1 MPFSRACFFWGRP
14 IWVSKDADKDQ
25 IEAKRVELEIAL
37 NQLGEE
43 ADHLMA
49 AEEPPKTWDLLGSLM
64 FGIYNIGLVL
74 ASPAILGILLVK
86 KRCRRGLAQR
96 FGWLPKRLAED
107 CADGHTIWIHA
118 VSMGEVNAVVPL
130 VQELKTRDPRQRVV
144 VSTVTETG
152 KDTVT
157 RRLEGL
163 AQHIYFPLDF
173 PWVVRKVLGVI
184 RPRLIL
190 IVETE
195 LWPNFLNVAA
205 RRGILCVLVN
215 GRISTDSFEGY
226 LRLRPFF
233 SRIVRL
239 FSLSLMQSDRDVQR
253 LVALGAD
260 PSRVVRTGNLKFD
273 QNLNALSA
281 DPIVLGLQAH
291 EELFVAGSTHPI
303 EEEAVLDCYRR
314 LLDVAPGL
322 VLVVAPRHVERAE
335 ALGAMARARGFAV
348 LRRTALD
355 QHREALQGPRVVLLD
370 TFGEL
375 AGVYRQAAL
384 VFVGGSLV
392 PIGGH
397 SPLEPASCGKAVVFG
412 PHMDHFAEVA
422 DLLVSQGGAIQIQ
435 DGEEM
440 SVALGGLLKD
450 RARLQQMGSAAEQI
464 VLANRG
470 TVAKNAE
477 LIVELLKSKGHG

>member
-1 MPFSRACFFWGRP
+1 MPFSRACFLWGRP
-14 IWVSKDADKDQ
+14 IWVPKESDKDQ
-25 IEAKRVELEIAL
+25 IEAKRVELETAL
-37 NQLGEE
+37 NELGDE
-43 ADHLMA
+43 ADQLMG
-49 AEEPPKTWDLLGSLM
+49 AETPRKAWDLLGSLM
-64 FGIYNIGLVL
+64 FGIYNLALTL
-74 ASPAILGILLVK
+74 ASPAILGILLAK

-96 FGWLPKRLAED
+96 LGWLPEGLAKEH
-107 CADGHTIWIHA
+107 ADGHTIWIHA

-130 VQELKTRDPRQRVV
+130 VQELKRREPRQRVV

-163 AQHIYFPLDF
+163 AQHIYFPLDV
-173 PWVVRKVLGVI
+173 PLVVRKVLGVI

-226 LRLRPFF
+226 MRLRPFF
-233 SRIVRL
+233 SRLVRL
-239 FSLSLMQSDRDVQR
+239 FSLSLMQTDRDVER

-260 PSRVVRTGNLKFD
+260 PGRVVRTGNLKFD
-273 QNLNALSA
+273 QIPYGVSA
-281 DPIVLGLQAH
+281 APIDLGLQAH

-314 LLDVAPGL
+314 LLDVAPRL

-335 ALGAMARARGFAV
+335 TLEAIARARGFAV
-348 LRRTALD
+348 LRRTAPD
-355 QHREALQGPRVVLLD
+355 RHRKAQDPRVIILD

-375 AGVYRQAAL
+375 AGVYRQATL

-397 SPLEPASCGKAVVFG
+397 SPLEPAACGKALVFG

-440 SVALGGLLKD
+440 AVALGGLLKD
-450 RARLQQMGSAAEQI
+450 RARLQQMGRAAEQI
-464 VLANRG
+464 VRANRG
-470 TVAKNAE
+470 TVAKNVE
-477 LIVELLKSKGHG
+477 CIVELLKSKGSC